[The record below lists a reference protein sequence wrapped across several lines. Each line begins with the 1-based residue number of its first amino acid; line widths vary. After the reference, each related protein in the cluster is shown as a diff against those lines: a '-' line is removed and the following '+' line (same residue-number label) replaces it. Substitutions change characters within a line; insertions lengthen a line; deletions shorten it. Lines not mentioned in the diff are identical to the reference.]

1 MGKTGQVEKDLV
13 VIGCAEGSV
22 ESPLDDR
29 CERKAS
35 AQVELGFAA
44 GCEAEEQNL
53 LGESKAEAEALEKIQ
68 SEAGEGFGEL
78 LILRLLRAG

>member
-1 MGKTGQVEKDLV
+1 MKCCE
-13 VIGCAEGSV
+13 EGSV

-35 AQVELGFAA
+35 VRVGPGFAD
-44 GCEAEEQNL
+44 CEAEEQNL
-53 LGESKAEAEALEKIQ
+53 LVESKAEAEAPERIEL
-68 SEAGEGFGEL
+68 EAGEGFGEL

>member
-1 MGKTGQVEKDLV
+1 MKGFEEGWAESLLGDQCGQM
-13 VIGCAEGSV
+13 
-22 ESPLDDR
+22 
-29 CERKAS
+29 AS

-53 LGESKAEAEALEKIQ
+53 LVESKAEAEALEKIQ

-78 LILRLLRAG
+78 LILRLLLAG